1 MGGGG
6 GGGCYSYD
14 VRFGN
19 LQNLQNRATAVSFC
33 KSGNQNWNLIS
44 EVSISTKLEIQQN
57 GTSPHGISRFAV
69 LQKQEISKTGN
80 ALPHGISGVAVLLD
94 QHIAKT
100 V

>member
-1 MGGGG
+1 MMSDLET
-6 GGGCYSYD
+6 Y
-14 VRFGN
+14 RI
-19 LQNLQNRATAVSFC
+19 C
-33 KSGNQNWNLIS
+33 KTEQLLSLSVNQ
-44 EVSISTKLEIQQN
+44 EIKT
-57 GTSPHGISRFAV
+57 GTLPHGISKFPFLQNWKFNKMEPYHMASLDLLF